1 MLLETSLQAQVLI
14 PMACSLI
21 FGLIT
26 GTLLIL
32 ILVPVFYH
40 IYGTVLLMLGM
51 PLFVEDEF
59 GDPDDPS
66 SKSRR
71 GSSGKESPSDLE
83 PALAREI
90 GKVGPAV

>member
-1 MLLETSLQAQVLI
+1 LI

-40 IYGTVLLMLGM
+40 IYGTVLALLDM

-59 GDPDDPS
+59 GDPDDPTD
-66 SKSRR
+66 
-71 GSSGKESPSDLE
+71 SGNSVSGDGRLE
-83 PALAREI
+83 PALAQE
-90 GKVGPAV
+90 A